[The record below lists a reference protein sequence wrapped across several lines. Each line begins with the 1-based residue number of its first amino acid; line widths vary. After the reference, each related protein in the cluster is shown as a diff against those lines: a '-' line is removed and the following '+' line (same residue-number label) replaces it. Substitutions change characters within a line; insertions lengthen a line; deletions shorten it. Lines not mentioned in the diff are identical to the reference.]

1 MNSECLRSYTHN
13 GEQKERI
20 TMGVKELKDL
30 YERVDKVK
38 PYAEKDGK
46 KWVNF
51 EDAAALNSFNA
62 QEPKTGMQTRNA
74 DGSLASTGKTVHAV
88 NPDYFFANRYK
99 VKGAKGNQKLYVVSG
114 HTTDGY
120 RCIKEQASGRVFIKN
135 VPCYII
141 VRDADGKLALEKQT
155 MISDTE
161 FISDFTNKL
170 DNKSMAEILPL
181 ITAGGNDIGT
191 DTMPI

>member
-1 MNSECLRSYTHN
+1 MSK
-13 GEQKERI
+13 KERL
-20 TMGVKELKDL
+20 KELYQK
-30 YERVDKVK
+30 VDAVT
-38 PYAEKDGK
+38 PLAEKDGK
-46 KWVNF
+46 VFVNF
-51 EDAAALNSFNA
+51 EDAATLNSYNA
-62 QEPKTGMQTRNA
+62 DEPRTGMQTRNA

-99 VKGAKGNQKLYVVSG
+99 VKGAKGNQKLIVVSG

-120 RCIKEQASGRVFIKN
+120 RCIKEQASGRLFIKN
-135 VPCYII
+135 VPAYII
-141 VRDADGKLALEKQT
+141 YRDADGKLALEKQT

-181 ITAGGNDIGT
+181 ITAGGNEVST

>member
-1 MNSECLRSYTHN
+1 MSK
-13 GEQKERI
+13 KER
-20 TMGVKELKDL
+20 LKSL
-30 YERVDKVK
+30 YEAVDKVK
-38 PYAEKDGK
+38 PLAEKDGQV
-46 KWVNF
+46 WVDFN
-51 EDAAALNSFNA
+51 DAATLNSYNA
-62 QEPKTGMQTRNA
+62 DEPRTGMQTRNA

-99 VKGAKGNQKLYVVSG
+99 VKGAKGNQKLIVVSG
-114 HTTDGY
+114 HTPDGY
-120 RCIKEQASGRVFIKN
+120 RCIKEQASGRLFIKN
-135 VPCYII
+135 VPAYII
-141 VRDADGKLALEKQT
+141 IRDADGKLALEKQT

-181 ITAGGNDIGT
+181 ITAVGNEVNT

>member
-1 MNSECLRSYTHN
+1 
-13 GEQKERI
+13 
-20 TMGVKELKDL
+20 MGKRELKEL
-30 YERVDKVK
+30 YEKVDNVR
-38 PYAEKDGK
+38 PFAEKDGK
-46 KWVNF
+46 VWVDF
-51 EDAAALNSFNA
+51 EDAATLNSYNA
-62 QEPKTGMQTRNA
+62 DEPRTGMQTRNA

-99 VKGAKGNQKLYVVSG
+99 VKGAKGNQKLIVVSG

-120 RCIKEQASGRVFIKN
+120 RCIKEQASGRLFIKN
-135 VPCYII
+135 VPAY
-141 VRDADGKLALEKQT
+141 VFYRDSETKELVLEKQT

-170 DNKSMAEILPL
+170 DNKSMAEVLPL
-181 ITAGGNDIGT
+181 ITTSGNDVGT